1 MDLRPHWSTVY
12 KTKDPKH
19 VSWYQ
24 PRPVAS
30 LRMIEAAGLEPGA
43 SILDVGGGATHLVDH
58 LLDAGYRHVGV
69 LDIAPEALA
78 LARDRLGDR
87 AAAVEWFASDVLVF
101 ESPHPW
107 DLWHDRAAFHFL
119 TDPDDQDRYR
129 EVLLRSLAPDGQ
141 AVIATFGPEG
151 PERCSG
157 LPVQR
162 YDAERLAAEF
172 APDLSLIEHHLEA
185 HTTPSGDEQ
194 EFLFAR
200 FVRSEGD
207 IR

>member
-1 MDLRPHWSTVY
+1 
-12 KTKDPKH
+12 
-19 VSWYQ
+19 
-24 PRPVAS
+24 
-30 LRMIEAAGLEPGA
+30 MIEAAGLEPGA

-200 FVRSEGD
+200 FVCSEGD